1 MEFLSS
7 TELDTRYRR
16 AHTRK
21 NEIIHIAQEARML
34 VGGSPGLGL
43 NASTIIQDLVNM
55 RLLEDAG
62 AKGTCAGTMEI
73 FSPHRK
79 LNGLRSSDPARSA
92 GRATLGWFRCDLHLV
107 GHRDSQQHT
116 AFVTEDPA

>member
-55 RLLEDAG
+55 RLLGEKVNALG
-62 AKGTCAGTMEI
+62 PWKYSRHIE
-73 FSPHRK
+73 
-79 LNGLRSSDPARSA
+79 SSTD
-92 GRATLGWFRCDLHLV
+92 
-107 GHRDSQQHT
+107 
-116 AFVTEDPA
+116 